1 MPRRVGRPRTNRPRA
16 TAVVTRRVRRLV
28 DLAHEGN
35 LSEASR
41 VTGLPYPT
49 IRDLYTGRTTNP
61 SAETIEALRKPYHI
75 YPKWFTDAQAPD
87 AVPASGRVG
96 LLALDPRVPRFRRA
110 PARYREVLIP
120 FAAWS
125 MYEVYVT
132 LEDWLDS
139 LPPSAERPIV
149 GKATDE
155 EFTKRLTTFLLGP
168 LLAAD
173 SQLRACNPREGA
185 LPLIQN
191 YDERPEEWARLLRSL
206 GEMWQGALADILTEA
221 KRILRMASSNSESL

>member
-1 MPRRVGRPRTNRPRA
+1 MPKRVGRPRTNRPRA
-16 TAVVTRRVRRLV
+16 SAVVTRRVRRLV

-61 SAETIEALRKPYHI
+61 SAETIEALRQPYHI

-96 LLALDPRVPRFRRA
+96 LLAPDPRVPRFRRA
-110 PARYREVLIP
+110 PVRYREVLIP

-139 LPPSAERPIV
+139 LSPSAERPIV
-149 GKATDE
+149 GKATEE
-155 EFTKRLTTFLLGP
+155 EFTKRLTTFLLRP
-168 LLAAD
+168 LLDAE
-173 SQLRACNPREGA
+173 RELGG
-185 LPLIQN
+185 LESEKGLVPITPN
-191 YDERPEEWARLLRSL
+191 HSERPEEWARLLRSV
-206 GEMWQGALADILTEA
+206 GDMWQRAIPKALAEA
-221 KRILRMASSNSESL
+221 RQALRAPSNSPEP